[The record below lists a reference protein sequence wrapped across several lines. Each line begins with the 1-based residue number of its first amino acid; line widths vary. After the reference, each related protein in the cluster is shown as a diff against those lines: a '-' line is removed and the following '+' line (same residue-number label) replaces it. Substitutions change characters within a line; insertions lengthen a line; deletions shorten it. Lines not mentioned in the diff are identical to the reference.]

1 MASEDQ
7 LTVAPDVG
15 AAEQVSGSQSLV
27 GTLADEGISHVFG
40 IPGEHCLGIVDAVGR
55 HEGMRFISVRHESA
69 AAFMAEA
76 FGKFTGLPAACVGTA
91 SVGGANLVAG
101 VNVAHH
107 DSTPMVTLIGQVAH
121 GMRGREAWQE
131 IELVD
136 LFDPICRFAVE
147 VTHGEKLPEV
157 TRRAVALSRAGRPG
171 PVMLSVPVDVQDG
184 PAPPARGR
192 TSPVRPPG
200 VNEDDVLEV
209 VDMLRTSLRP
219 LLVVGGGIRASGARD
234 ELIRLAENV
243 GIPVVTAFRRTDAFP
258 NDSECY
264 VGALGLAASES
275 VTRTVRDADLLL
287 VIGTRLAEITTSHYA
302 FPTSGQRVVHVDVD
316 AGILASHWSP
326 GDVRMTADARLALR
340 SLALQCERS
349 GLRKPQEWWRA
360 ATAAGSTDG
369 VGADQDAGTGL
380 TRRVAA
386 EIDRLLPSDGVVTS
400 DAGDF
405 FLGCAPMI
413 SFHSDRRFL
422 GPTSGTMGY
431 GVPAAIAAKLAA
443 PERTCVALCGDGGLM
458 MSVQELET
466 AVRYGIGIVVVVFN
480 NDSYGSIVRHQ
491 RSRFAGHLVGTA
503 LSRTPFAQ
511 IGELFGARGRSV
523 SEVDEFSAA
532 FKEAVGS
539 DEVHLIEVRL

>member
-1 MASEDQ
+1 MAGENQ
-7 LTVAPDVG
+7 VTVSPHDIAV
-15 AAEQVSGSQSLV
+15 EQVSGSQSLV
-27 GTLADEGISHVFG
+27 DTLAAEGISHVFG

-55 HEGMRFISVRHESA
+55 HDGMRFVSVRHESA

-76 FGKFTGLPAACVGTA
+76 FGKLTGAPAACVGTA

-107 DSTPMVTLIGQVAH
+107 DSTPMVTLIGQVAN

-136 LFDPICRFAVE
+136 VFDPICRFAVE
-147 VTHGEKLPEV
+147 VTHGQKLPEV
-157 TRRAVALSRAGRPG
+157 TRRAVSLTRAGRPG

-184 PAPPARGR
+184 PAPQAPGR
-192 TSPVRPPG
+192 ASPVRPPG
-200 VNEDDVLEV
+200 VNEDDILEV
-209 VDMLRTSLRP
+209 VELLRASSRP
-219 LLVVGGGIRASGARD
+219 LLVVGGGIRASGAGD
-234 ELIRLAENV
+234 ELIRLTESV
-243 GIPVVTAFRRTDAFP
+243 QIPVVTAFRRMDAFP
-258 NDSECY
+258 NDSDCY

-275 VTRTVRDADLLL
+275 VRATVRDADVLL
-287 VIGTRLAEITTSHYA
+287 VIGTRLSEITTSHYA
-302 FPTSGQRVVHVDVD
+302 FPTAGQRVVHVDVD
-316 AGILASHWSP
+316 AGILASHWYP
-326 GDVRMTADARLALR
+326 GEVRMTADARLALR
-340 SLALQCERS
+340 SLARECERS
-349 GLRKPQEWWRA
+349 GLRRPDAWWRA
-360 ATAAGSTDG
+360 ETTAGSTNG
-369 VGADQDAGTGL
+369 ARADQCARTDL
-380 TRRVAA
+380 TRQVAA

-466 AVRYGIGIVVVVFN
+466 AVRYDIGIVVVVFN

-491 RSRFAGHLVGTA
+491 RSRYAGHLVGTA

-511 IGELFGARGRSV
+511 VAELFGARGRSV
-523 SEVDEFSAA
+523 SSSDEFSAA
-532 FKEAVGS
+532 FKEALGS
-539 DEVHLIEVRL
+539 DDVHLIEVPL